1 MDAAAVGNLAGD
13 LHPFSLQK
21 IVWSWYQR
29 LNSRA
34 TCGSTTFGSLAR
46 TLCFGFDG
54 RSAPAV
60 WTLGVYQSRIMGQ
73 ESREVKENRMN
84 AKKSA
89 AKQVARASVTKK
101 TSRALASPRNENEE
115 DLKKRTRNIIRK
127 LKRAY
132 PGAKCSLNH
141 SNAFELLV
149 ATILSAQCT
158 DERVNI
164 VTADLFRKYR
174 KPEDYLKVSPRELE
188 KDIQSTGFFR
198 NKTKS
203 IQGTSKMLTEF
214 YGSEVPQ
221 TMDELLEL
229 PGVARKTANVV
240 LGNAFDIAA
249 GVVVDTHVT
258 RLSHRLGLSEEKTAE
273 KIEQDLVQIVPKKD
287 WVIFPHLFIY
297 HGRKICKAR
306 NPLCEDCE
314 VERLCP
320 SSFLKTGLPPGM

>member
-1 MDAAAVGNLAGD
+1 
-13 LHPFSLQK
+13 
-21 IVWSWYQR
+21 
-29 LNSRA
+29 
-34 TCGSTTFGSLAR
+34 
-46 TLCFGFDG
+46 
-54 RSAPAV
+54 
-60 WTLGVYQSRIMGQ
+60 MGQ
-73 ESREVKENRMN
+73 ARGETEKNGMKKKKET
-84 AKKSA
+84 AD
-89 AKQVARASVTKK
+89 
-101 TSRALASPRNENEE
+101 E
-115 DLKKRTRNIIRK
+115 LKKRTREIIRR

-141 SNAFELLV
+141 SNPFELLI

-203 IQGTSKMLTEF
+203 IQGTAKLLTEQ
-214 YGSEVPQ
+214 YHGEVPQ

-240 LGNAFDIAA
+240 LGNAFDIHA

-258 RLSHRLGLSEEKTAE
+258 RLSHRLGLSREKTAE
-273 KIEQDLVQIVPKKD
+273 KIEHDLIPIVPKKD
-287 WVIFPHLFIY
+287 WVIFPHLMIY

-306 NPLCEDCE
+306 SPLCEECTIE
-314 VERLCP
+314 KLCP
-320 SSFLKTGLPPGM
+320 SSFLKTGVHPGS